1 MLAVYMSVLLHFYMI
16 LKYEIR
22 YILEEL
28 SVMFSVLRKSRKYLS
43 C

>member
-1 MLAVYMSVLLHFYMI
+1 MLAVYMSVLLHSYMV

-28 SVMFSVLRKSRKYLS
+28 SVMFSVLRKFLAKVV
-43 C
+43 